1 MGTVNTVKPYNNGK
15 SWQLLGVH
23 TCADD
28 TDTGLQK
35 KYRMFIPDTT
45 GDLTVRYASGGATK
59 VISVLAGG
67 IYAVEDI
74 YSFDAT
80 GSDSTTVGLYA

>member
-1 MGTVNTVKPYNNGK
+1 MGYKTKPYNNGK
-15 SWQLLGVH
+15 SWHSLGVH

-28 TDTGLQK
+28 TDTGVQD

-45 GDLTVRYASGGATK
+45 GALTVRYASGGSTE
-59 VISVLAGG
+59 VITVVAGG
-67 IYAVEDI
+67 VYQIGNI